1 MGGIRSGA
9 DALEFI
15 LAGANAVSV
24 GTSIFNDPSAPFR
37 IHGELQ
43 SALAK
48 HGFSTLQQAVSYAH
62 RPADTTRE
70 DPVTLEQ
77 SSDDDWDF
85 ISE

>member
-1 MGGIRSGA
+1 
-9 DALEFI
+9 
-15 LAGANAVSV
+15 V

-43 SALAK
+43 LALAE
-48 HGFSTLQQAVSYAH
+48 HGFSSLQQAVSYAH

-70 DPVTLEQ
+70 VPITSEQ